1 MFVEQPSSSIGS
13 IPRAI
18 LSDQSRELSNW
29 TAQQLGESLENHLYV
44 NISGHRIHRVHR
56 PSSSSQVELME
67 TGAELEPRSELAR
80 TSSLRTSS
88 LRTSSPR
95 TSSLS
100 KSCGQ
105 KSREQEAGTQTVNNR
120 KQGFRFSRLLSGCVG
135 RS

>member
-88 LRTSSPR
+88 PR

>member
-29 TAQQLGESLENHLYV
+29 TAQQLAESLENHLYV

-88 LRTSSPR
+88 LRTSS
-95 TSSLS
+95 LS
-100 KSCGQ
+100 KSCGK